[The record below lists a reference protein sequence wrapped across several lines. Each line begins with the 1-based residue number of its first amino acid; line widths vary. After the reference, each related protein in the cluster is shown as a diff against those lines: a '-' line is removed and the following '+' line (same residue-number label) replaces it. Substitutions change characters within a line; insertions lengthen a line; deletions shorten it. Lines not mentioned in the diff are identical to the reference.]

1 MQKLW
6 SANSTL
12 GQEKHVYAY
21 AERSII
27 KFFYAKIFQ
36 GNNHQWVLKLFKQ
49 TREGGGIHT
58 LEEKIHK
65 RLTKLWMDVVHF
77 EFSSTLSSMHPTP
90 PPIS

>member
-21 AERSII
+21 TERSII

-49 TREGGGIHT
+49 TREGGEGY
-58 LEEKIHK
+58 
-65 RLTKLWMDVVHF
+65 
-77 EFSSTLSSMHPTP
+77 TP
-90 PPIS
+90 SKKKFAKD